1 MRKSVKKTI
10 EVILTI
16 LACVSFVLMVAERP
30 DGSVCLPWT
39 LGWLAVFAICAK
51 ILERMGA
58 FNKQTNI

>member
-10 EVILTI
+10 EVILAI

-39 LGWLAVFAICAK
+39 LGWLAVLAICAK

>member
-30 DGSVCLPWT
+30 DGSVCLSWT
-39 LGWLAVFAICAK
+39 FGWLAVLAICAK